1 MPSNEELA
9 LQVQQG
15 DSAATEALWEAVKK
29 LCYKIAADFLN
40 HYTASCTASGIT
52 LDDLQQ
58 ESFFA
63 MLNAAKAFN
72 PDKGYKFTT
81 YLHYPLQNCFK
92 ALAGIRSG
100 TAPRPLNNA
109 DSLDREVEGAEGDIS
124 TRLNLIPDPAAEA
137 ALQEAEDAQFEQ
149 QTTQAVRQALASLP
163 GSEREAVTLHHL
175 RGLTYKATG
184 ERMSVSA
191 ERARQLC
198 SRGLHLLRHP
208 KRSRILLGFVDYEQG
223 YSCTSFEAWKSG
235 GSVEERLIE
244 RADRRKQRQ
253 KDKDIELRARLDAER
268 EAWYVQT
275 A

>member
-1 MPSNEELA
+1 MASNEELA

-15 DSAATEALWEAVKK
+15 DSAATETLWEAVKK
-29 LCYKIAADFLN
+29 LCYKIAADFFN
-40 HYTASCTASGIT
+40 HYTTSCTASGIT

-63 MLNAAKAFN
+63 MLNAANAFD

-92 ALAGIRSG
+92 ALAGVRSG
-100 TAPRPLNNA
+100 TAPRPLNGA
-109 DSLDREVEGAEGDIS
+109 DSLDKPLDDSDESGS
-124 TRLNLIPDPAAEA
+124 TRGDLIPDPAAEA
-137 ALQEAEDAQFEQ
+137 AFQDAEQAEFEQ
-149 QTTQAVRQALASLP
+149 QLHKAVPIALAGLP
-163 GSEREAVTLHHL
+163 DETRKAVTLHHME
-175 RGLTYKATG
+175 GATYKATG
-184 ERMSVSA
+184 ERLGVPT

-244 RADRRKQRQ
+244 RADRRKRRQ

>member
-1 MPSNEELA
+1 MASNEELA
-9 LQVQQG
+9 LQAQQG
-15 DSAATEALWEAVKK
+15 DSAATETLWEAVKK
-29 LCYKIAADFLN
+29 LCYKIATDFFN
-40 HYTASCTASGIT
+40 HYTASCTASGVT

-63 MLNAAKAFN
+63 MLNAAKAFD

-100 TAPRPLNNA
+100 TAPRPLNGA
-109 DSLDREVEGAEGDIS
+109 DSLDKPLDDSDESGS
-124 TRLNLIPDPAAEA
+124 TRGDLIPDPAAEA
-137 ALQEAEDAQFEQ
+137 AFQDAEQAEFEQ
-149 QTTQAVRQALASLP
+149 QLHKAVPTVLADLP
-163 GSEREAVTLHHL
+163 DETREAVTLHHME
-175 RGLTYKATG
+175 GATYKTTG
-184 ERMSVSA
+184 ERLGVST

-208 KRSRILLGFVDYEQG
+208 KRVCILLGFVDYG
-223 YSCTSFEAWKSG
+223 KAYGCTGFDAWKNG
-235 GSVEERLIE
+235 GSIEEQLIE

-253 KDKDIELRARLDAER
+253 KDKDIELCARLDAER
-268 EAWYVQT
+268 ETWCVQT